1 MMPAAREEVLAR
13 VREALRDIPAEE
25 RPDDVPVARE
35 YRTRDGTSPEER
47 VARFAERVADY
58 RASVQR
64 VSRAALPSAVGD
76 ALGARGAHRV
86 VVPPDLPAEW
96 RPADAELLV
105 DGELAN
111 DVLDAADGVLTGCA
125 LGIAETGTIVLDG
138 GARQGRRA
146 IPAQAPAPRRT
157 RPGPSRRSG
166 RRRWCRAT
174 AARAPPPPRA
184 SSSAPMRACGPRGRT
199 RPTRLRSTPAPPGG
213 RTRPRAR
220 PPGRRAAAAP
230 RCAGRWWSRSAPP
243 PRPRPSP
250 PGCGPGR
257 GTRTRSRSAARA
269 QASGSA
275 AAPGGSRG
283 GGSRPPRR

>member
-64 VSRAALPSAVGD
+64 VSRAALPAAVGD

-146 IPAQAPAPRRT
+146 ITLLPDYHLCVVEAEQIVGTVPEAIAALDAAAREH
-157 RPGPSRRSG
+157 RPITFVSGPS
-166 RRRWCRAT
+166 AT
-174 AARAPPPPRA
+174 SDIELSRVEGVH
-184 SSSAPMRACGPRGRT
+184 GPRTLEVLVVG
-199 RPTRLRSTPAPPGG
+199 
-213 RTRPRAR
+213 
-220 PPGRRAAAAP
+220 
-230 RCAGRWWSRSAPP
+230 
-243 PRPRPSP
+243 
-250 PGCGPGR
+250 
-257 GTRTRSRSAARA
+257 
-269 QASGSA
+269 
-275 AAPGGSRG
+275 
-283 GGSRPPRR
+283 